1 MAGTNN
7 ANSIK
12 AFIHTKL
19 LKPAYAVLLVS
30 VILRGVIGLIAA
42 SLVAYSRWPVFI
54 RLPLELLVFLGV
66 ICSGEIIFSASS
78 TARAAL
84 KQQRAAMASEEFT
97 APRGLHGK
105 KDDVTAQ
112 IGQLM
117 AAFDKAKAARVAA
130 LDEEIREEH
139 RMMWFSGVISTIYGI
154 NFAVQSALPAQWA
167 GAAAVDSAFTVIIEL
182 ASIVTVPVVIYY
194 FSARLHEEKADL
206 GAISEGIVNGAV
218 EQRLGVA
225 GERVQGGE
233 YDATDVDLLDATL
246 PDTHP
251 YKRLVKKLR
260 KTEHEGVWLTTK
272 EIFLSFGIVD
282 AGAQRT
288 MRQRLSKLPPAL
300 AHKDEV
306 TKEWRI
312 SEQAVGRLLRGLVN
326 ASQPVSGTPA
336 ETARKRPPRKPAI
349 RQAAITL
356 VPEKFLKDSGRD
368 VADSE
373 SVAG

>member
-12 AFIHTKL
+12 EFIHTRL

-42 SLVAYSRWPVFI
+42 SLVAYARWPVFI

-84 KQQRAAMASEEFT
+84 KRQRGAVAAEEFI

-105 KDDVTAQ
+105 KEDVAAQ

-117 AAFDKAKAARVAA
+117 IAFDKTKAARVAA
-130 LDEEIREEH
+130 LDEEIREEQ

-154 NFAVQSALPAQWA
+154 NFAVQSALPAQWGGA
-167 GAAAVDSAFTVIIEL
+167 GIVETVSTVVIEV
-182 ASIVTVPVVIYY
+182 ASIITVPVVIYY
-194 FSARLHEEKADL
+194 FSARLREEKADL
-206 GAISEGIVNGAV
+206 PAISEGIVNEAV
-218 EQRLGVA
+218 EQRLGLA
-225 GERVQGGE
+225 GERVQSGA
-233 YDATDVDLLDATL
+233 YDATDVDMLDVTL

-251 YKRLVKKLR
+251 YKRLVRKLR
-260 KTEHEGVWLTTK
+260 KAEHEGVWLSTK
-272 EIFLSFGIVD
+272 EIFTAFGIVD

-288 MRQRLSKLPPAL
+288 MRQRITKLPPEL
-300 AHKDEV
+300 AHKDEI

-326 ASQPVSGTPA
+326 ATQPSKGTSAEPKRNERGNLPRVRSLVKRRRVVSLLNRSGKRQGTA
-336 ETARKRPPRKPAI
+336 K
-349 RQAAITL
+349 TL
-356 VPEKFLKDSGRD
+356 VG
-368 VADSE
+368 
-373 SVAG
+373 